1 MRFILLR
8 NRKGLLTRLLYPKK
22 CLTNFLS
29 FHKLNSKLIIKTMAK
44 TVKRK
49 KATLTSAPKTSK
61 KADLSLVMQIG
72 VVFVIVFGM
81 LLFAYAVKTFSW

>member
-1 MRFILLR
+1 
-8 NRKGLLTRLLYPKK
+8 
-22 CLTNFLS
+22 
-29 FHKLNSKLIIKTMAK
+29 MAK